1 MLDSTEEVERR
12 LIAAAPGA
20 LPLIEQLEAEL
31 PSRRR
36 GHARAPDLRLRRRL
50 SPEPLQGALA
60 RQRPLNGGYSTG
72 RPSRLMR

>member
-31 PSRRR
+31 PS
-36 GHARAPDLRLRRRL
+36 GDEVTLDLPI
-50 SPEPLQGALA
+50 SVF
-60 RQRPLNGGYSTG
+60 GGG
-72 RPSRLMR
+72 